1 MATNAR
7 FLPIAIAYVIMFS
20 PLTEV
25 GGHLEEANLA
35 RRIVD
40 LLADRQA
47 EDILLLDIRKIVL
60 FADYFVIASAQTARQ
75 MHALCDAID
84 SELAKDG
91 ITAYGREGKPDS
103 GWILLDLGDVIVH
116 LFAPDERHFYDLEGL
131 YRAATPVVRIQ

>member
-1 MATNAR
+1 M
-7 FLPIAIAYVIMFS
+7 FL

-25 GGHLEEANLA
+25 GGHLEGATLA

-47 EDILLLDIRKIVL
+47 EDILLLDIGKVTL
-60 FADYFVIASAQTARQ
+60 FADYFVIASAQTTRQ
-75 MHALCDAID
+75 MRALCDAVD

-91 ITAYGREGKPDS
+91 VTPYGREGEPDS

-116 LFAPDERHFYDLEGL
+116 IFAPDERHFYDLEGL
-131 YRAATPVVRIQ
+131 YQAATPVVRIQ

>member
-1 MATNAR
+1 
-7 FLPIAIAYVIMFS
+7 MFS

-25 GGHLEEANLA
+25 GGHLEGAILA

-47 EDILLLDIRKIVL
+47 EDILLLDIGKVTL
-60 FADYFVIASAQTARQ
+60 FADYFVIASAETTRQ
-75 MHALCDAID
+75 MRALCDALD

-91 ITAYGREGKPDS
+91 ITPYGREGEPDS

-116 LFAPDERHFYDLEGL
+116 IFAPDERNFYDLEGL